1 MVFSIKHKP
10 FPETSI
16 WSFCVV
22 HLWGRQTKQIQLQTR
37 LKSNYL
43 VGGFLPLGK
52 IWVRQLG
59 WWNSQYMG
67 KLMATKPPTS
77 YALLIHFKTLNKPT
91 KNRRPSRRASKSR
104 CQVDQLSHDMLLF
117 CFGPK
122 KAREKRRFHAEF
134 YMKSGCHRDKPW
146 GSNKKYLESGAPIFF
161 GWSCERSDFF
171 LKVFHHYT
179 HATCQTN
186 YSKT

>member
-1 MVFSIKHKP
+1 
-10 FPETSI
+10 
-16 WSFCVV
+16 
-22 HLWGRQTKQIQLQTR
+22 
-37 LKSNYL
+37 
-43 VGGFLPLGK
+43 
-52 IWVRQLG
+52 
-59 WWNSQYMG
+59 
-67 KLMATKPPTS
+67 MATKPPTS

-171 LKVFHHYT
+171 KGFSSLYSCYMSNKLFKNINNLFLEKYAFINDFHT
-179 HATCQTN
+179 A
-186 YSKT
+186 SGK